1 MNSNIYQIT
10 EQILLKEKEFCSQ
23 DNKLLK
29 NKVMEAAQKGDER
42 LISLLLENKETC
54 QKFFKKVGN
63 AFIFIKEDF
72 CLVLQNTNAFSYG
85 YTRYKQMIG
94 FADANGNLIKNQK
107 DVELVFP
114 YKDAVLAGGQ
124 TKDDQK
130 RKEVFYNELLQDKEI
145 TNLLAPKVLCN
156 ALAFDKENP
165 EGKSV
170 TEFNNENLIIRGNNL
185 LALSSIKERYAGQVK
200 CIYIDVPFNTG
211 NDSFKYNDNFNHS
224 TWMTFMKNRLELAKD
239 LLSDDG
245 NIFINVDY
253 NEAAYLKVLCDE
265 IFGRENLINE
275 IIWRY
280 RTYIG
285 QVKKFF
291 PRKHD
296 NIFWYNKKNLEYFNQ
311 GNVGNFEDTPDFK
324 RWKNFLTEDGCIVY
338 GKHPTT
344 DSRFTAYLNKYIK
357 QYGEPKEGEIIYKNS
372 GYVIDDV
379 WEDIIAL
386 DAKNKTERIEEFSG
400 SGQKPEA
407 LIERIL
413 SSVTQPGDLVL
424 DFFLGSG
431 TTAAVAHK
439 MGRHYIGIEQMD
451 YIKTITV
458 ERLKKVIAGEQG
470 GISKAVDWNGGGSFV
485 FCELAELNQKYADKI
500 QSCKTEEE
508 ITALTEEIKNSDY
521 ISTHVIPSQINTQI
535 QEYKDLSLEEKKQFA
550 MEILDKNMLYINA
563 SDMEDKSFNV
573 NDADKS
579 FTKSFYS
586 KLSK

>member
-1 MNSNIYQIT
+1 
-10 EQILLKEKEFCSQ
+10 
-23 DNKLLK
+23 
-29 NKVMEAAQKGDER
+29 
-42 LISLLLENKETC
+42 
-54 QKFFKKVGN
+54 
-63 AFIFIKEDF
+63 
-72 CLVLQNTNAFSYG
+72 
-85 YTRYKQMIG
+85 MIG

-130 RKEVFYNELLQDKEI
+130 RKEVFYNELLDDKEI

-165 EGKSV
+165 EGKPV

-185 LALSSIKERYAGQVK
+185 LALSSIKERYAGQIK
-200 CIYIDVPFNTG
+200 CIYIDPPYNTG
-211 NDSFKYNDNFNHS
+211 GDSFGYNDSFNHS
-224 TWMTFMKNRLELAKD
+224 TWMTFIKNRLEIAKE
-239 LLSDDG
+239 LLRDDG
-245 NIFINVDY
+245 VSFISCDD
-253 NEAAYLKVLCDE
+253 NEQAYLKVLCDG
-265 IFGRENLINE
+265 IFGRENFISTLVWLKGNAQNDAETIQRNQE
-275 IIWRY
+275 YITCYSKNITTNPISKLKYEVIEKVFFDEKSKRFYYEGSGITTGGEGGTLNARTNLGFTIYYNKENGDFIGIEDYDKVLAKTCNDEKIVYKDDEELLGKGYIIIRPPKKGNKLGCW
-280 RTYIG
+280 TWE
-285 QVKKFF
+285 VKKFNNEKDKIIIRSNKTGYTVLKKEWIDSKLVKKDEKGGLF
-291 PRKHD
+291 ANLEKALPPKSFID
-296 NIFWYNKKNLEYFNQ
+296 FVGAGNGTSEVKNIFGNKIFRNPKSEKLINYF
-311 GNVGNFEDTPDFK
+311 
-324 RWKNFLTEDGCIVY
+324 I
-338 GKHPTT
+338 
-344 DSRFTAYLNKYIK
+344 
-357 QYGEPKEGEIIYKNS
+357 EIS
-372 GYVIDDV
+372 
-379 WEDIIAL
+379 
-386 DAKNKTERIEEFSG
+386 
-400 SGQKPEA
+400 
-407 LIERIL
+407 
-413 SSVTQPGDLVL
+413 TQPGDLVL

-439 MGRHYIGIEQMD
+439 MGRRYIGIEQMD

-579 FTKSFYS
+579 FTQSFYS